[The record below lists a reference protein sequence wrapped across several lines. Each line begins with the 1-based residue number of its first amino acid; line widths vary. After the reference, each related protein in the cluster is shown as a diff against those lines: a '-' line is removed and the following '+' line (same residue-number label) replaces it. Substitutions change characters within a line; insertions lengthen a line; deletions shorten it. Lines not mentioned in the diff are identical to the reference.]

1 MTMNFIIRTALV
13 ALFFHLSGCSSWQ
26 RINRADSA
34 IVNNENKT
42 AEYMDSLHVGTVVKE
57 DDSQWIN
64 PKPISMAA
72 DSREAHN
79 LPPCS
84 LTLNHPGEMSLQAVT
99 AFISQQCNI
108 PVFIADD
115 ANAKLSNS
123 RSAPDDNAP
132 LSGPLPIPDPSSA
145 EASGTASFSAKG
157 STAGGA
163 LRGVY
168 WQGDRVGLLNHITGQ
183 LGLGWKY
190 QNNQITVFY
199 ISTETFPVLF
209 MDSNAR
215 FYARTVSGTTS
226 SGDSQEKS
234 NSALSSR
241 GDNDKKGDG
250 STSQS
255 TTVEI
260 KSSIYKDIA
269 STVGMMLTPQM
280 GRMNLTD
287 GVLTVTDTP
296 QVLSEVR
303 RYLDDRNAQLNRQVV
318 LNVQVFSVDKKQSD
332 QLGIDWNAV
341 FKDSQLGLSLT
352 SPFSNAA
359 SEMMSGGISII
370 DGKGKGSQAFL
381 KALSSQANISI
392 LTQVSSMTTNLS
404 AVPIQVALQQDYAS
418 NASTEN
424 TANVG
429 SSSSISK
436 STITTGF
443 NMTVLPYLMPDST
456 KMQLQFAINM
466 SDDPNI
472 RTFTSQNA
480 SVELM
485 KTRLKTFTQR
495 VIMQSGQTLVLSGYQ
510 SLNDTAN
517 HQGVGSPRFFGL
529 GGGADGSQEKTVL
542 VILITPMLMG

>member
-1 MTMNFIIRTALV
+1 MTVPLVIRISLTV
-13 ALFFHLSGCSSWQ
+13 LFLQLSGCSSWQ
-26 RINRADSA
+26 RIDRVDDA
-34 IVNNENKT
+34 IVNNENKS
-42 AEYMDSLHVGTVVKE
+42 AEYINSFQVGAVIKE

-64 PKPISMAA
+64 PKPISVTA
-72 DSREAHN
+72 DSRNAHN

-84 LTLNHPGEMSLQAVT
+84 LTLNHPGEMPLQAVA

-108 PVFIADD
+108 PVFITDD
-115 ANAKLSNS
+115 ANIKLNNTRPVSDD
-123 RSAPDDNAP
+123 RSP
-132 LSGPLPIPDPSSA
+132 LSGPLPVPDPS
-145 EASGTASFSAKG
+145 ASGTSSVASATSEG
-157 STAGGA
+157 STAGGV
-163 LRGVY
+163 LRGLY
-168 WQGDRVGLLNHITGQ
+168 WQGDRVGLLNHVTGQ

-190 QNNQITVFY
+190 QNSQVTIFY
-199 ISTETFPVLF
+199 INTETFPVLF

-226 SGDSQEKS
+226 SGDSQEQS
-234 NSALSSR
+234 SSTLSSR
-241 GDNDKKGDG
+241 NDNDKKSDG

-255 TTVEI
+255 TAVEI
-260 KSSIYKDIA
+260 KSSIYKDIS

-318 LNVQVFSVDKKQSD
+318 LNVQVFSVDKRKND

-370 DGKGKGSQAFL
+370 DGKGKGSTAFL
-381 KALSSQANISI
+381 KALSSQANISV

-466 SDDPNI
+466 SDDPTI
-472 RTFTSQNA
+472 RTFTSQSA
-480 SVELM
+480 SVELTR
-485 KTRLKTFTQR
+485 TRLKTFTQR

-517 HQGVGSPRFFGL
+517 HQGVGNARFFGL
-529 GGGADGSQEKTVL
+529 GGGGDGSQDKTVL